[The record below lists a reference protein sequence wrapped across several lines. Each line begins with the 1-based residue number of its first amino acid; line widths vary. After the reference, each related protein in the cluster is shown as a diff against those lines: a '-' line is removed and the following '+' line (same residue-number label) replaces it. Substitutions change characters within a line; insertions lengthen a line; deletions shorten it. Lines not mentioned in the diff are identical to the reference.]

1 MYKKLFLGSAIV
13 ASTLASQAQTV
24 EELSAKVDAL
34 TEEIAEMQNGSEHAL
49 TGLQGSATNGSSM
62 DRLSFGGY
70 GEFLYNH
77 NVDSSATDTL
87 DSTRAILYVGYQ
99 FSDEIKFVSEIEWE
113 HGGYSDNTNL
123 PGGEVIIEQAFLDFK
138 LHENVSL
145 KAGHVLVPLGYTNL
159 YHEPTAF
166 NGVNRPEVERYIIPS
181 TWHENGLIVHGN
193 IDNVSYQVG
202 AVAGLNANNGS
213 EVRGMKQS
221 GKESS
226 AENFAF
232 VARLDYKS
240 NVGFDVGT
248 AVFSGGADQGTAALD
263 GVDTTI
269 AEVHAGYKI
278 NGFKLRGVYAQS
290 KVSNANK
297 VAVATSADASGESS
311 GYYLT
316 TAYDINDKWTPF
328 VRYENYNRFDEKYTA
343 TTGAKATAGK
353 EVTNQIIGVNY
364 YPVKN
369 VVVKADYNFRDDQGV
384 DDDRFELALGY
395 VF

>member
-34 TEEIAEMQNGSEHAL
+34 TEEIAEMQNNSEHAL

-99 FSDEIKFVSEIEWE
+99 FSDDIKFVSEIEWE

-181 TWHENGLIVHGN
+181 TWHENGLIVH
-193 IDNVSYQVG
+193 
-202 AVAGLNANNGS
+202 
-213 EVRGMKQS
+213 
-221 GKESS
+221 
-226 AENFAF
+226 
-232 VARLDYKS
+232 
-240 NVGFDVGT
+240 
-248 AVFSGGADQGTAALD
+248 
-263 GVDTTI
+263 
-269 AEVHAGYKI
+269 
-278 NGFKLRGVYAQS
+278 
-290 KVSNANK
+290 
-297 VAVATSADASGESS
+297 
-311 GYYLT
+311 
-316 TAYDINDKWTPF
+316 
-328 VRYENYNRFDEKYTA
+328 
-343 TTGAKATAGK
+343 
-353 EVTNQIIGVNY
+353 
-364 YPVKN
+364 
-369 VVVKADYNFRDDQGV
+369 
-384 DDDRFELALGY
+384 
-395 VF
+395 